1 MKREIGPFPLT
12 IQKIKRISLNY
23 KVKNEAKN
31 QSLSNPTRRVGL
43 GLFIIEA
50 GLRRFQSLIGILQTS
65 MLKSVSDEKEVF
77 QSLIGILQ
85 TKIPLT
91 QIFV

>member
-43 GLFIIEA
+43 GLFSFFRT
-50 GLRRFQSLIGILQTS
+50 RRPSSTSFTSYVLQFTI
-65 MLKSVSDEKEVF
+65 MPFNFKVKSKF
-77 QSLIGILQ
+77 LFF
-85 TKIPLT
+85 KN
-91 QIFV
+91 